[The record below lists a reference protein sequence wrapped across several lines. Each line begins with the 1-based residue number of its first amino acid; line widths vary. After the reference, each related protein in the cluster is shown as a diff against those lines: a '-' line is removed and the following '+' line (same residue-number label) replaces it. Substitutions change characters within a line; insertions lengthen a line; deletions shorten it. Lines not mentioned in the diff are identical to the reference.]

1 MAVKISPNKNTCK
14 YLCRNILP
22 HGTITIPPHGTIM
35 IPLLL
40 KSRMKTIVTV
50 YQNLYYFCVYQLNAV
65 M

>member
-1 MAVKISPNKNTCK
+1 MAVKISPKKNSCK
-14 YLCRNILP
+14 YLCRNIL
-22 HGTITIPPHGTIM
+22 PHGTIM

-40 KSRMKTIVTV
+40 KSRMQTIVTV

>member
-14 YLCRNILP
+14 YLCRNILS
-22 HGTITIPPHGTIM
+22 HGTIMIPSHGTIM

-40 KSRMKTIVTV
+40 KSRMKTIVTI

>member
-1 MAVKISPNKNTCK
+1 MAVKIFPNKNSCK

-22 HGTITIPPHGTIM
+22 HGTIM

-40 KSRMKTIVTV
+40 KARMQRIVTV
-50 YQNLYYFCVYQLNAV
+50 YQNLYYFCAYQLNAV